1 MVDNMENTKEFLREA
16 GIDEVS
22 NDYVSP
28 KRFGD
33 GGQYRFEVPGIQSP
47 KTMEALLG
55 EAGKN
60 GIFIHRVTQT
70 KGIMMLTDEE
80 ISEMVDLA
88 KDYGCELFLSVGPR
102 ATYDTSATVHTKE
115 GSRIGYRL
123 RGYDNLVYAVEDVKR
138 ACRLGVR
145 GILLYDEGLLWVL
158 NKMREESQI
167 PSNVHF
173 KLSAHAGH
181 SNPASAKLLEELGLD
196 SFNPVRDLQ
205 IPMLAS
211 IRDACDM
218 VLDLHT
224 ENPKSTGGFIRHYEV
239 PKFIQVASPV
249 YLKTGGSVAA
259 NHNWDTTASEAIARI
274 KQVKLVKR
282 MIDEYCPD
290 AMVSPDRSGDLAVPE

>member
-1 MVDNMENTKEFLREA
+1 MENTKNFLKKL

-22 NDYVSP
+22 GDYISP

-33 GGQYRFEVPGIQSP
+33 GGQFRFEVPGIQSP
-47 KTMEALLG
+47 KTMNALL
-55 EAGKN
+55 EESLKN
-60 GIFIHRVTQT
+60 NLFIHRVTQT

-80 ISEMVDLA
+80 IMEMVDLA
-88 KDYGCELFLSVGPR
+88 KNYGCELFLSVGPR

-123 RGYDNLVYAVEDVKR
+123 RGYDNLVYAIEDVKR
-138 ACRLGVR
+138 ACDLGVR
-145 GILLYDEGLLWVL
+145 GILLYDEGLLYVL
-158 NKMREESQI
+158 NQMRIESEL
-167 PSNVHF
+167 PKNVHF

-181 SNPASAKLLEELGLD
+181 SNPASAKLLEKYGLN
-196 SFNPVRDLQ
+196 SLNPVRDLQ
-205 IPMLAS
+205 IPMIAS
-211 IRDACDM
+211 IRNATDM
-218 VLDLHT
+218 ALDLHT

-239 PKFIQVASPV
+239 PKFIRVASPV

-282 MIDEYCPD
+282 MIDEYCPE
-290 AMVSPDRSGDLAVPE
+290 AIASPDKSSDLAVPE

>member
-1 MVDNMENTKEFLREA
+1 MENTKEFLKKLDIE
-16 GIDEVS
+16 DTSKE
-22 NDYVSP
+22 YVSS
-28 KRFGD
+28 KRFND

-47 KTMEALLG
+47 ETMRALLNA
-55 EAGKN
+55 AGQN
-60 GIFIHRVTQT
+60 GLFIHRVTQT

-88 KDYGCELFLSVGPR
+88 KDYACELFLSVGPR

-123 RGYDNLVYAVEDVKR
+123 RGYDNLVYAIEDVKR

-158 NKMREESQI
+158 NKMRSEGEI
-167 PSNVHF
+167 PANVHF

-181 SNPASAKLLEELGLD
+181 SNPASAKLLEENGLD
-196 SFNPVRDLQ
+196 SLNPVRDLQ
-205 IPMLAS
+205 IPMIAA
-211 IRDACDM
+211 IRNATDM
-218 VLDLHT
+218 SLDLHT

-239 PKFIQVASPV
+239 PQFIKVASPV

-259 NHNWDTTASEAIARI
+259 NHNWDTTESEAVARI

-282 MIDEYCPD
+282 MIDEYCPE
-290 AMVSPDRSGDLAVPE
+290 AIASPERSSDLAVPE